1 LPRLKR
7 FKGSDVSKCTFK
19 TPGLL
24 FNADRKR
31 PLTKVRFP
39 ERAAMTA
46 GDGQEE
52 GVMGRVLSFQAPA
65 RSTRRIEPSVG
76 PKGQILFFTGV
87 RYERHPEEPKRPAGR
102 RQRRSR
108 GA

>member
-1 LPRLKR
+1 M
-7 FKGSDVSKCTFK
+7 
-19 TPGLL
+19 LL
-24 FNADRKR
+24 NADRKR

-39 ERAAMTA
+39 ERAAMIA
-46 GDGQEE
+46 GYGQEE

-65 RSTRRIEPSVG
+65 RSTRRIEPSIG
-76 PKGQILFFTGV
+76 PRGQILFFTGV
-87 RYERHPEEPKRPAGR
+87 RYERHPEEPKRPTAGGR